1 MTTLR
6 VLLHAGLLGGL
17 ELPPDLADRVE
28 LVEIPTDGPLPEGI
42 GGEVLFTYN
51 TTVPTLGE
59 ALSRGVRWVHLYG
72 TGLDRADLPT
82 LAADGRTV
90 TNSAGAA
97 AVPISEWVLAVML
110 AEAKRLPES
119 WGEPG
124 EGRSWGGPYGLRG
137 LHGKRLGLIGL
148 GGIGQAVAVRAL
160 AFGMEVRALR
170 RSGGPSPVPGVQVVE
185 GLAEVLEGADQV
197 VVTAPLTPATRGL
210 LDAKAF
216 GLMKPG
222 VHLVN
227 IARGAIVDQEALRAA
242 LDDGTVARASLDVVD
257 PEPLPSGHWLWSHP
271 SVRVSA
277 HVSWEWEHSRA
288 TFTGIFLDNLR
299 RHLDGQ
305 PLRHVVDPAEGY

>member
-6 VLLHAGLLGGL
+6 VLLHPGLLDST
-17 ELPPDLADRVE
+17 ELPPDLAGRVE
-28 LVEIPTDGPLPEGI
+28 LVEIPGEGPLPDGLTAEA
-42 GGEVLFTYN
+42 LFTYN
-51 TTVPTLGE
+51 AGAANLAD
-59 ALSRGVRWVHLYG
+59 ALSRDVRWVHLYG

-82 LAADGRTV
+82 LTAGGRTV
-90 TNSAGAA
+90 TNSSGAG

-110 AEAKRLPES
+110 AEAKQLPES

-124 EGRSWGGPYGLRG
+124 DGRAWGGPYGLRG

-170 RSGGPSPVPGVQVVE
+170 RTGGPSPVPGVEVVGSLEQV
-185 GLAEVLEGADQV
+185 LDGADHV

-210 LDAKAF
+210 LDARAF
-216 GLMKPG
+216 GAMKPG

-242 LDDGTVARASLDVVD
+242 LDDGTVARASLDVVH

-271 SVRVSA
+271 SVRLSA
-277 HVSWEWEHSRA
+277 HVSWEWEQARTTA
-288 TFTGIFLDNLR
+288 AEIFFANLR
-299 RHLDGQ
+299 RRLAGE
-305 PLRHVVDPAEGY
+305 PLRHVIDGAEGY